1 MSSYLDSWAEL
12 YKEDGSVDIDRL
24 VTEADL
30 LSVTT
35 KPYDK
40 RPLVEVEV
48 LEYEVFLMVEG
59 VEVRDTLEKENLM
72 DVWNTTGTVTSQ
84 EESWIKGAIMLRW
97 SYPKIIL
104 NSICSQEGGRKG
116 VGAGR
121 VAGISSHVQ
130 VARHSLL

>member
-1 MSSYLDSWAEL
+1 MVYPEAVTALPVAPLWSLLFFVMLFCLALDSH
-12 YKEDGSVDIDRL
+12 
-24 VTEADL
+24 
-30 LSVTT
+30 
-35 KPYDK
+35 
-40 RPLVEVEV
+40 
-48 LEYEVFLMVEG
+48 FLMVEG

-97 SYPKIIL
+97 RYPKIIL